1 MRTIFTYAKK
11 YIVLA
16 MLSSAFMIAEVAL
29 DLIQPRMM
37 ARIVNEGIRGLAEA
51 VTRTSHWSYRSASE

>member
-1 MRTIFTYAKK
+1 MKK
-11 YIVLA
+11 YIILA

-37 ARIVNEGIRGLAEA
+37 ARN
-51 VTRTSHWSYRSASE
+51 RSRASRSGACTHRHTV